1 MNDFKNFNLSHNII
15 KSITSI
21 GYRTP
26 SEVQEKVIPLALE
39 EKDLIVKSQTG
50 SGKTASFGIPICE
63 RLETEKNAVQA
74 LILTPTRELSIQV
87 KNEISKLGLYKKIKA
102 VSLYGK
108 EPFSLQKKE
117 LSQRVHVVVGTPGR
131 VLDHITRKTFDIK
144 NIKYLVI
151 DEADE
156 MLNMGFISQVEN
168 IIKTLPNKRQTMMFS
183 ATLSEEIKVL
193 SKKYMN
199 SSYNTIEIS
208 PEKLTLDNISQC
220 LYIVE
225 DNKKL
230 KLLVDLIKTEDITQ
244 AIIFC
249 RTKERVSDVYEKLKK
264 YNLPLCEIHGNML
277 QKDRLNTIKGFREG
291 KYLFM
296 VATDVA
302 ARGIDISTVSHV
314 INYDLPLEVEA
325 YVHRI
330 GRTGRAGETGTSY
343 TFATPYEDKFLKA
356 IEEFISMKI
365 PIKTPPSKEEIKSSI
380 HKEFKINIKSPSNN
394 NDVVKIFINGGKKKK
409 IRRGDIV
416 GALTNNCNIPS
427 DSIGIIDIYDTYS
440 NVDILNGYGKTL
452 LKTKNEID
460 IKGKSIKIKKA
471 KLN

>member
-1 MNDFKNFNLSHNII
+1 MNDFKNFNISNNMI
-15 KSITSI
+15 KSITSV
-21 GYRTP
+21 GYESP
-26 SEVQEKVIPLALE
+26 SEVQEKVIPLALKGE
-39 EKDLIVKSQTG
+39 DLIVKSQTG
-50 SGKTASFGIPICE
+50 SGKTASFGIPLCE

-102 VSLYGK
+102 VALYGK
-108 EPFSLQKKE
+108 EPFSLQRKE

-131 VLDHITRKTFDIK
+131 VLDHITRKTLNVE
-144 NIKYLVI
+144 NIKYLII

-156 MLNMGFISQVEN
+156 MLNMGFISQVES
-168 IIKTLPNKRQTMMFS
+168 IIKSLPHKRQTMMFS
-183 ATLSEEIKVL
+183 ATISEEIKVL

-199 SSYNTIEIS
+199 YSHTTIEVS
-208 PEKLTLDNISQC
+208 PEKLTLDNISQG

-230 KLLVDLIKTEDITQ
+230 NLLMNLIKTENITQ

-249 RTKERVSDVYEKLKK
+249 RTKDRVSEIYQKLSKH
-264 YNLPLCEIHGNML
+264 NLPLCEIHGNML
-277 QKDRLNTIKGFREG
+277 QKDRLSTIKGFKEG

-302 ARGIDISTVSHV
+302 ARGIDISTISHV

-330 GRTGRAGETGTSY
+330 GRTGRAGESGTSL
-343 TFATPYEDKFLKA
+343 TFVTPYEDKFLKA
-356 IEEFISMKI
+356 IEEYISMKI
-365 PIKTPPSKEEIKSSI
+365 PVKTPPSEEEVKSSLN
-380 HKEFKINIKSPSNN
+380 KEFKVKIKTPSNN
-394 NDVVKIFINGGKKKK
+394 DNVVKIHINGGKKKK

-416 GALTNNCNIPS
+416 GALTNSGNIPA

-440 NVDILNGYGKTL
+440 HVDILNGYGKTL
-452 LKTKNEID
+452 LKSQNEIN
-460 IKGKSIKIKKA
+460 IKGKPTKIKKA
-471 KLN
+471 KD